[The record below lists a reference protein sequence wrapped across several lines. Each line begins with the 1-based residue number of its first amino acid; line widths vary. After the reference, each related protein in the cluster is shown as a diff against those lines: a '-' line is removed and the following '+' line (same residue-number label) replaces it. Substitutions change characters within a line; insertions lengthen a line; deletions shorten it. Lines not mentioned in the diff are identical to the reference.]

1 MLQTDLAII
10 PTNELRSVIDLVLN
24 GLTSPNTR
32 RSYEHSLT
40 EFLTW
45 YEQRG
50 RPGLSK
56 ALIQEYRAGL
66 QAAKLTNATINLRL
80 AAIRKLITEAVDNN
94 LMDPSQAAS
103 ALKTKG
109 LPQRGTRAGFWM
121 SKAQA
126 QALLSAPDI
135 TTLRGARDRA
145 ILSVLLGGGLRREE
159 ITNLTIEHVQ
169 QREGRWALV
178 DITGKGSKV
187 RTVPIPTW
195 TYTAIE
201 QWCKMA
207 HIARGPIFISLNR
220 CYTKAGETKK
230 LTTQA
235 VYLVASGYG
244 RQIGLDL
251 ATHDCRRS
259 FAKLAYKGGAPVPQ
273 IQKSLGH
280 SNLATTE
287 RYLGLDQD
295 FENAPCDY
303 LGLSL

>member
-1 MLQTDLAII
+1 MLPAELAIL
-10 PTNELRSVIDLVLN
+10 PSNELKSIIALVLN

-32 RSYEHSLT
+32 RSYERSLLD
-40 EFLTW
+40 FLTW
-45 YEQRG
+45 YDRRG
-50 RPGLSK
+50 RPGLNK
-56 ALIQEYRAGL
+56 AIIQEYRAGL
-66 QAAKLTNATINLRL
+66 LVAKLSNATINLRL
-80 AAIRKLITEAVDNN
+80 AAVSKLITEAVDNN
-94 LMDPSQAAS
+94 LIDPSQAAS
-103 ALKTKG
+103 ALKAKG
-109 LPQRGTRAGFWM
+109 LPQRGTRVGFWM
-121 SKAQA
+121 SKEQA
-126 QALLSAPDI
+126 QALLSAPDH

-145 ILSVLLGGGLRREE
+145 MLSVLLGGGLRREE
-159 ITNLTIEHVQ
+159 ITNLTVEHVQ

-178 DITGKGSKV
+178 DIIGKGSKV
-187 RTVPIPTW
+187 RTVPIPNW
-195 TYTAIE
+195 AVTAIE

-207 HIARGPIFISLNR
+207 HITQGPIFISLNR
-220 CYTKAGETKK
+220 CFVKAGETKK
-230 LTTQA
+230 LTVQA
-235 VYLVASGYG
+235 VCLVVSGYG
-244 RQIGLDL
+244 RQIGLGL